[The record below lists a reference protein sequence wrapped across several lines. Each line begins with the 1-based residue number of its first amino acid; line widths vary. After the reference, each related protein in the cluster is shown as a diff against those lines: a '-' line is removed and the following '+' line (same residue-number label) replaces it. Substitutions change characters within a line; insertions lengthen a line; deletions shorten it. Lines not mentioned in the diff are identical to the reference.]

1 MTGSQ
6 LFDWVVEYA
15 DLGFHRSGSEV
26 DRRTADWAASWLSQ
40 FGFEVRVE
48 AVDFPVWTASG
59 QVRVDGVEIEHLAVP
74 YSFTG
79 RVTTSSIHRLGIDVA
94 SGGMPAVL
102 DRPMAE
108 ARDAGA
114 GGLVGATRHPLGDL
128 VGVNRHDLAVAG
140 TPTFLVAGR
149 HEDHLRDAAVDVDYA
164 AEIASGSTWNVIA
177 TSPGVDANVMLTT
190 PLNGWFTCAGERG
203 TGIAVTL
210 DLARRSIGESIAVVL
225 TGGHELGYLG
235 AHHAVERTRFPAVF
249 HVGASVAVE
258 HDVDGARR
266 LISTR
271 SSMCSETRESM
282 PGVFEALADVGLET
296 VASSARWIGEG
307 TAWSQWGVPL
317 VSSTGAGVDFHTP
330 SDVPERVT
338 SAASLVT
345 VSAAY
350 RRAFDFFRASTRR

>member
-15 DLGFHRSGSEV
+15 GLGLHRSGSEV
-26 DRRTADWAASWLSQ
+26 DRRTAEWAASWLSQ
-40 FGFEVRVE
+40 FGFDVRVE

-59 QVRVDGVEIEHLAVP
+59 QVRADGVEIEHLAVP

-79 RVTTSSIHRLGIDVA
+79 RAATSSVHRMAIDVA

-114 GGLVGATRHPLGDL
+114 GALVGATRHPLGDL
-128 VGVNRHDLAVAG
+128 VGVNRHDLTVSG
-140 TPTFLVAGR
+140 MPTFLVAGR
-149 HEDHLRDAAVDVDYA
+149 HAEALCDATIEVEYD
-164 AEIASGSTWNVIA
+164 AEIVPGSTWNVIA
-177 TSPGVDANVMLTT
+177 TSPGVDADVMLTT

-235 AHHAVERTRFPAVF
+235 AHHLVDRVRFPSVF

-258 HDVDGARR
+258 HQVDGVRQ
-266 LISTR
+266 LIPTR
-271 SSMCSETRESM
+271 SAMCSTTPDAM
-282 PGVFEALADVGLET
+282 PGVFDALADIELSVI
-296 VASSARWIGEG
+296 SSSSKWIGEG
-307 TAWSQWGVPL
+307 TAWSRWGVPL

-338 SAASLVT
+338 SAASLVK
-345 VSAAY
+345 VSSAHH
-350 RRAFDFFRASTRR
+350 RAFDFFRAYTRR